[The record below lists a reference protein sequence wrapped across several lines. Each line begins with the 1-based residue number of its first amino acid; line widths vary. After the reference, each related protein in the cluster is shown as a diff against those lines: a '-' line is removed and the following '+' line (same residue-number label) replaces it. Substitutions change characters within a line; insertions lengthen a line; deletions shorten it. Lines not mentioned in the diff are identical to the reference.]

1 MNQNPRHLTTKELQA
16 ELDWLSTHNV
26 IQAEDPGPSGLK
38 REVQVYQ
45 LKLELRDREL
55 RSSQLQ
61 LEVARDRYQRLYA
74 HAPVGYL
81 TLNRSGC
88 ILQANLQAAR
98 TLGEEC
104 SEVIG
109 SGFSRWIQAS
119 RLQSFFEHLEQ
130 VFSERKITGT
140 ELTLRCS
147 DGRRCEIQL
156 ISEIVCARSRGA
168 EYCRSAFVD
177 ITPYKEAQY
186 LLDQELAET
195 RQKLQQEMELRQQLQ
210 EQLTACE
217 RKYRLLLNGATNV

>member
-1 MNQNPRHLTTKELQA
+1 MNQNPRNLTTKELQA
-16 ELDWLSTHNV
+16 ELDLLATHDV
-26 IQAEDPGPSGLK
+26 MQEDPDPSWLR

-45 LKLELRDREL
+45 LQLELQNREL
-55 RSSQLQ
+55 RSSQLH
-61 LEVARDRYQRLYA
+61 LEVARDRYQRLYD

-104 SEVIG
+104 GDLIG
-109 SGFSRWIQAS
+109 SGFSRWIEADRQ
-119 RLQSFFEHLEQ
+119 QQFFEHLEQ
-130 VFSERKITGT
+130 VFSGHQITGT
-140 ELTLRCS
+140 ELSLRCA

-156 ISEIVCARSRGA
+156 ISEIVCVRSRGA

-177 ITPYKEAQY
+177 ITRYKEVQY

-195 RQKLQQEMELRQQLQ
+195 RQQLQQEMEQRQQLQ
-210 EQLTACE
+210 QQLAASE
-217 RKYRLLLNGATNV
+217 RQYRLLLNGATTV

>member
-1 MNQNPRHLTTKELQA
+1 MNQNPRNLTTKELQA
-16 ELDWLSTHNV
+16 ELDLLATHDV
-26 IQAEDPGPSGLK
+26 MQEDPDPSWLR

-45 LKLELRDREL
+45 LQLELQNREL
-55 RSSQLQ
+55 RSSQLH
-61 LEVARDRYQRLYA
+61 LEVARDRYQRLYD

-98 TLGEEC
+98 TLGEENQNI
-104 SEVIG
+104 IG
-109 SGFSRWIQAS
+109 SGFSHWVEAECIKR
-119 RLQSFFEHLEQ
+119 FFQHLEQ
-130 VFSERKITGT
+130 VFSGHKITGT

-156 ISEIVCARSRGA
+156 ISEIVCARSRGS

-177 ITPYKEAQY
+177 ITRYKEAQY